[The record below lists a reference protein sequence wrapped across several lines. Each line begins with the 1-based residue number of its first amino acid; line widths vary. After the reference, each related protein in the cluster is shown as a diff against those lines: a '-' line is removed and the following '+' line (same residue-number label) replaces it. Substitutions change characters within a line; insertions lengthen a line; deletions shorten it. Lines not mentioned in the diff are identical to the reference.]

1 MRKFRT
7 LLQVLLFAIKWHGDQ
22 KRKYTGYPYWFHLV
36 GVAYIVHKTTKDEI
50 STVVALLHDIK
61 EDTKCTD
68 LDLDRFLNQFY
79 PPYEVKDIIDG
90 VEYLTDEYVRISY
103 PEINR
108 KKRKKLEAER
118 LGQTPA
124 WIQTIKY
131 ADLIHNTRSIVK
143 YDKDFSVVYLREKE
157 ELLNEMRKGD
167 AGLYEKAVKSLLE
180 AQEKLKL

>member
-7 LLQVLLFAIKWHGDQ
+7 LLHVLLFAIKWHGDQ
-22 KRKYTGYPYWFHLV
+22 KRKYTGHPYWFHLV
-36 GVAYIVHKTTKDEI
+36 GVAYIVYKTTKDEI
-50 STVVALLHDIK
+50 STVVALLHDLF
-61 EDTKCTD
+61 EDTECKSY
-68 LDLDRFLNQFY
+68 LLDRFLNQFY
-79 PPYEVKDIIDG
+79 PPYKVKEIIEG
-90 VEYLTDEYVRISY
+90 VEHLTDEYVRIAY
-103 PEINR
+103 PELNR

-131 ADLIHNTRSIVK
+131 ADLIHNTRSIIK

-157 ELLNEMRKGD
+157 VLLNEMRKGD
-167 AGLYEKAVKSLLE
+167 AGLYAKAVRSLLE